1 MQDKY
6 WWHRKLR
13 KLLRRTE
20 EKAQIH
26 LGQVNSRKGKYCSDN
41 TVKHRLI
48 QKELQRR
55 MLENLVI
62 VNENNES
69 FSLAELSD
77 KNVSNPVNRK
87 NELMTRMAGY

>member
-1 MQDKY
+1 MTRSY
-6 WWHRKLR
+6 KLR
-13 KLLRRTE
+13 CNESIGIFSFLETAR
-20 EKAQIH
+20 
-26 LGQVNSRKGKYCSDN
+26 
-41 TVKHRLI
+41 I
-48 QKELQRR
+48 QKDLQRK

-87 NELMTRMAGY
+87 NELMTRMAGYEEIAKELFR